1 MTGARREESSR
12 GAEIGETGGAE
23 ASVQLALILKRSHI
37 LGSFALVAGRVEALS
52 PVVERPPP
60 CRCYAQAGNLDLPLA
75 RIRGLAACRG
85 KPLAKKIS
93 QQINANPIGE
103 QGRPGAALDTCVGKQ
118 LECAALVR
126 VDFRSV
132 QHLLEL

>member
-1 MTGARREESSR
+1 VTGARREESSY
-12 GAEIGETGGAE
+12 GAEISETGGAG
-23 ASVQLALILKRSHI
+23 ASVQLALILKRSYI
-37 LGSFALVAGRVEALS
+37 LGSFALIAGRVEALS

-60 CRCYAQAGNLDLPLA
+60 RRCYAQAGNLDLPLA
-75 RIRGLAACRG
+75 CLRGLAACRG
-85 KPLAKKIS
+85 KPLAEKIG
-93 QQINANPIGE
+93 QHINADPIGE
-103 QGRPGAALDTCVGKQ
+103 QRRPGPALRTCVGEQ

>member
-1 MTGARREESSR
+1 MTGARREESNC

-52 PVVERPPP
+52 PVVERPLPR
-60 CRCYAQAGNLDLPLA
+60 RCYAQAGNLDLPLA
-75 RIRGLAACRG
+75 RLRGFAACRG
-85 KPLAKKIS
+85 KPLAKKMG
-93 QQINANPIGE
+93 QHINADPIGE
-103 QGRPGAALDTCVGKQ
+103 QRRPGAALHTCVGKQ
-118 LECAALVR
+118 LECATLVR

-132 QHLLEL
+132 QHLVEL